1 MNVNS
6 FFETML
12 LDEKITTAIETN
24 VVWTIINVWHMV
36 GILLKTPLSEAGL
49 GLVSIAMAI

>member
-1 MNVNS
+1 
-6 FFETML
+6 ML

-36 GILLKTPLSEAGL
+36 GILLKTPLSEAAGL